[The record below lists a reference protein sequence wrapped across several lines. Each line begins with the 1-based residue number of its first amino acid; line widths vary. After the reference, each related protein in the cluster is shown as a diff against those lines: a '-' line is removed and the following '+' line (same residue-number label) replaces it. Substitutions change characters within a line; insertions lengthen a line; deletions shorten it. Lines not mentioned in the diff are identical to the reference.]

1 MHKGSTPRKVFLF
14 SGHMI
19 DAPGRA
25 KPRFPP
31 ACEPVAREAI
41 ARVLA
46 QHDAGPDDVAISS
59 GACGGD
65 LLFAEAML
73 ARGGRLEI
81 YLPFEPGEFAR
92 GSVDFAGVDW
102 HARFEAACA
111 SAQVHLMP
119 CERPA
124 LGAGENPYERTNLW
138 MLEAA
143 LRWGGANV
151 AFICVWNGQAGDGP
165 GGTEDLM
172 RKVRDQGG
180 AIEWLDTRQLWPTQ
194 A

>member
-1 MHKGSTPRKVFLF
+1 MQKDPTPRKVFLF

-19 DAPGRA
+19 DAPGRPN
-25 KPRFPP
+25 PRFPP

-41 ARVLA
+41 QNILA
-46 QHDAGPDDVAISS
+46 QHDAGPADVAISS

-65 LLFAEAML
+65 LLFAEAVL
-73 ARGGRLEI
+73 ARGARLEI

-92 GSVDFAGVDW
+92 GSVDFAGGDW

-111 SAQVHLMP
+111 RAGVHLMP
-119 CERPA
+119 RERPPLA
-124 LGAGENPYERTNLW
+124 EGEDAYERTNLW

-143 LRWGGANV
+143 RRWGGDKV
-151 AFICVWNGQAGDGP
+151 TFVCLWNGQAGDGP
-165 GGTEDLM
+165 GGTGDLM
-172 RKVRDQGG
+172 RKVREQGG
-180 AIEWLDTRQLWPTQ
+180 DSEWLDTRKLWG